1 MSVIDVRHD
10 GATTIFTLNR
20 PSARNAI
27 NVEMADALHRGF
39 SEFDASGQ
47 KVAIITGAGDDFAR
61 GADLT
66 DTPTVWKVYPTLG
79 LRTDKPVICAVNGLA
94 LGAGFIIALM
104 SDLCVA
110 SEAAVFHYPEA
121 QIGVSIGGIVTLAAR
136 IPHKLAMEVMLL
148 GRPVSARRAQEMGF
162 VNQVVPHGQQLD
174 AALVMARE
182 LEGMAPL
189 VLKMLKRFVTEH
201 TLAQSPYE
209 RVARV
214 QRDIDVVSSSED
226 WANGMAAFLD
236 NRSTVFS
243 GR

>member
-1 MSVIDVRHD
+1 MGGVDIRQD
-10 GATTIFTLNR
+10 GQTTIFTLNR
-20 PSARNAI
+20 PAARNAI
-27 NVEMADALHRGF
+27 NVEMAEALHRGF
-39 SEFDASGQ
+39 AAFDASDQ
-47 KVAIITGAGDDFAR
+47 KVAIITGAGEYFAR

-66 DTPTVWKVYPTLG
+66 DAPTIWKVYPTLG

-94 LGAGFIIALM
+94 LGAGFIIALL

-110 SEAAVFHYPEA
+110 SENAVFHYPEA
-121 QIGVSIGGIVTLAAR
+121 QIGVSMGGIVTLAAR

-148 GRPVSARRAQEMGF
+148 GRPVSARRAREMGF
-162 VNQVVPHGQQLD
+162 VNQVVPHGQQLE
-174 AALVMARE
+174 AALTMARE

-209 RVARV
+209 KVARI
-214 QRDIDVVSSSED
+214 QREIEVVSTSED
-226 WANGMAAFLD
+226 WAHGTAGFLED
-236 NRSTVFS
+236 RSIVFS